1 MTNVI
6 IIFKYANNIF
16 TIFETIKLIVMK
28 IKLLKDHLDH
38 TAGDTI
44 EVTEQRGGYLVRVG
58 VGTTDERPFKKQV
71 SVPKYN
77 KVVKN
82 NTPFKTEITDKQKK
96 K

>member
-1 MTNVI
+1 
-6 IIFKYANNIF
+6 
-16 TIFETIKLIVMK
+16 MK

-44 EVTEQRGGYLVRVG
+44 EVTEKRGGYLVRVG
-58 VGTTDERPFKKQV
+58 VGTTDERPIKKQIA
-71 SVPKYN
+71 VPKPN